1 MKLCIP
7 VATPDG
13 LNAALEAD
21 FGAAQHLL
29 ILDSDSEVIHTV
41 DRAKPE
47 LISEDVVAG
56 IQGILCGEIHP
67 RLLFELQQN
76 GIQVFGCEADSAAT
90 ALAQF
95 RAGELEAAPTFSLPP
110 EVTGHEHG
118 GCCGGKGHDD
128 DAHECCGGKG
138 HDDDDAHECCGG
150 KAHAEGKEH
159 ECCGGKGHDEAARDE
174 CSGGHHNKKAGGG
187 CGCGH

>member
-29 ILDSDSEVIHTV
+29 ILDSDSDVVHAI
-41 DRAKPE
+41 DRAQPE
-47 LISEDVVAG
+47 LIREEVVAG

-76 GIQVFGCEADSAAT
+76 GIQVFGCEADSAAA

-95 RAGELEAAPTFSLPP
+95 RAGELEAAPAFSLPP
-110 EVTGHEHG
+110 EVAGHEHG
-118 GCCGGKGHDD
+118 GCCGGKGHADD
-128 DAHECCGGKG
+128 DHACCGGKGHGEDDGHECCGGKG
-138 HDDDDAHECCGG
+138 HDDP
-150 KAHAEGKEH
+150 EH
-159 ECCGGKGHDEAARDE
+159 ECCGGRGHDEAAH
-174 CSGGHHNKKAGGG
+174 GGCGGGQGKKKAAGG

>member
-7 VATPDG
+7 VASPDG

-29 ILDSDSEVIHTV
+29 ILDSDSDVVHAV

-47 LISEDVVAG
+47 LISEEVVGG
-56 IQGILCGEIHP
+56 IQGVLCGEIHP

-76 GIQVFGCEADSAAT
+76 GIQVFGCEADSAAV

-95 RAGELEAAPTFSLPP
+95 RAGELEAAPAFSMPP
-110 EVTGHEHG
+110 EVAGHEHG
-118 GCCGGKGHDD
+118 GCCGGKGHADD
-128 DAHECCGGKG
+128 DHECCGGKGHEDAEHECCGGKG
-138 HDDDDAHECCGG
+138 HDDATHGGCGG
-150 KAHAEGKEH
+150 
-159 ECCGGKGHDEAARDE
+159 GHSD
-174 CSGGHHNKKAGGG
+174 KKAGGG